1 MADPGPSDGSAHR
14 VDGPA
19 FYALPGGGW
28 RDYWTL
34 LHPPYTVWH
43 LSYVVLGA
51 CVAPQLR
58 VQWLVETAAAFFLA
72 MGVAAHALD
81 ELHGR
86 PLGTGIPDAVLVSLA
101 VVGIAAAIAL
111 GLHGAAEVSPWIW
124 AFIVTGAFLVPA
136 YNLEWFGGALHSD
149 LWFALAWGAFP
160 ALTAGF
166 AQGGRLDPGD
176 RGCGCRVHGPVGRP
190 AGSVDARSAAPPAHR
205 HRRGCDRHGRRHV
218 RAAGR
223 RHVAGRARGRPA
235 PPVPGRAAAC
245 RGAPDRSPQL
255 RSGYGAAGRSAR

>member
-1 MADPGPSDGSAHR
+1 MTDPGPNERSGDP

-19 FYALPGGGW
+19 FYALSGGGW

-51 CVAPQLR
+51 SVAPQLDLR
-58 VQWLVETAAAFFLA
+58 WLIETAAAFFLA

-81 ELHGR
+81 EFHGR
-86 PLGTGIPDAVLVSLA
+86 PLGTGIPDPVLVSLA
-101 VVGIAAAIAL
+101 AAGLTAAVAL

-124 AFIVTGAFLVPA
+124 AFIAAGAILVPA
-136 YNLEWFGGALHSD
+136 YNLEWFRGALHSD

-166 AQGGRLDPGD
+166 AQ
-176 RGCGCRVHGPVGRP
+176 
-190 AGSVDARSAAPPAHR
+190 DARLTPAIVLMGAACATLAAVQRTLSTPV
-205 HRRGCDRHGRRHV
+205 RHV
-218 RAAGR
+218 RRRVADVSGTLTLRDGSREPVDAATLR
-223 RHVAGRARGRPA
+223 IAPERA
-235 PPVPGRAAAC
+235 
-245 RGAPDRSPQL
+245 L
-255 RSGYGAAGRSAR
+255 RWMSLAMPLLALALLLARLTD

>member
-1 MADPGPSDGSAHR
+1 MADPGPGERSGDR

-58 VQWLVETAAAFFLA
+58 VRWLVETAAAFFLA

-81 ELHGR
+81 EVHGR
-86 PLGTGIPDAVLVSLA
+86 PLGTAIPDAVLVSLA
-101 VVGIAAAIAL
+101 ALGLAAAVAL

-124 AFIVTGAFLVPA
+124 AFIVAGAILVPA

-166 AQGGRLDPGD
+166 AQGGRLTPAIVLMGAACATLSAAQ
-176 RGCGCRVHGPVGRP
+176 RTLSTPVRHLRRRVADVSGTLTLHD
-190 AGSVDARSAAPPAHR
+190 GSHEPVDAATLRSAPE
-205 HRRGCDRHGRRHV
+205 
-218 RAAGR
+218 RALRWMSLAMPL
-223 RHVAGRARGRPA
+223 VALSLLLARLT
-235 PPVPGRAAAC
+235 
-245 RGAPDRSPQL
+245 D
-255 RSGYGAAGRSAR
+255 